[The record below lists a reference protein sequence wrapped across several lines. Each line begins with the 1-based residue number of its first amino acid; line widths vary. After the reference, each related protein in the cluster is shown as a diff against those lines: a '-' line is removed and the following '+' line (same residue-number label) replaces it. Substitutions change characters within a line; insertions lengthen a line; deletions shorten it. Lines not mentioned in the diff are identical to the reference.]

1 MDRVFYFHK
10 RNVAAPQIN
19 KRPNIDVFKGKI
31 AFYLELIFMGCA
43 DAQMWALT

>member
-31 AFYLELIFMGCA
+31 AFYLKLIFMGCA